1 MFSFLNF
8 IQEAAVLQ
16 TLVLIKSLK
25 MRQDQLFIIKTT
37 EICFK

>member
-16 TLVLIKSLK
+16 TPVLIKSLK
-25 MRQDQLFIIKTT
+25 MRRNQLFIIKTT